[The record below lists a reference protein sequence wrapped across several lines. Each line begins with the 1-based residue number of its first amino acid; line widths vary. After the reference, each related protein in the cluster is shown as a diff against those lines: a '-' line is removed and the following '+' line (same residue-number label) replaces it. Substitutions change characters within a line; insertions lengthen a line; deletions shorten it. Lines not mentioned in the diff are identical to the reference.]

1 MHMTMRKKITV
12 LFIFFA
18 LIPIVIIYLVA
29 SKLFLDSA
37 QKDMENIYAANITE
51 ISKNIDGYFQDALD
65 LTLYPLMEANLKSFL
80 TTPQDSP
87 AYQMS
92 KQQASEILL
101 TMPFGFSTGIHGF
114 TIYNGSGD
122 SISTLASVKISPSE
136 ATILNEENSSP
147 VWDYSESG
155 KKNGYLYLSRL
166 LKNPTNISHRIGYIK
181 VALSITEL
189 RCAVEELQYDQQTSY
204 YLMAPDSSL
213 ILALDASDSPKKK
226 TDSYT
231 YDSLCRLTVQG
242 AHSQTQNR
250 QILSVDTVSDTGL
263 LLFSV
268 SNASALSLIRNTFT
282 TTLAILS
289 LLVLVFT
296 ILLSFA
302 FSRIITRPLNQLGTQ
317 MASISNEDFSVRF
330 PAKGND
336 EISLLAGQFNHMAE
350 RLGFLY
356 QEVYMGELKLKQSQ
370 LDTLQTQI
378 NPHFLYNTLDTI
390 YWMSKMGDTENVST
404 MVSNMSQ
411 MMRLTLTPS
420 SSGLHTLGQ
429 EISHLNCYLAIQR
442 IRYGKKVDFEFIC
455 PESLYSCQVLCLL
468 LQPLVE
474 NALVHG
480 LQNTIHGIVRIS
492 IFEENNMLIYEV
504 ANTGEPICPDAL
516 DLLLADTESR
526 EKRGMALRNI
536 NGRLILKYG
545 PEYHLTYYLKGNFS
559 IFKIRQPKEVMKN
572 DEDNNCR

>member
-1 MHMTMRKKITV
+1 MTMRKKITV
-12 LFIFFA
+12 LFISFA

-37 QKDMENIYAANITE
+37 QKDMENLYAANITE
-51 ISKNIDGYFQDALD
+51 ISKNVDGYFKDAAD
-65 LTLYPLMEANLKSFL
+65 LTLYPLMETNLKAFL
-80 TTPQDSP
+80 TTPQSAP
-87 AYQMS
+87 NYAGI

-114 TIYNGSGD
+114 TIYNASGD
-122 SISTLASVKISPSE
+122 SISTLSTVKLTPRE
-136 ATILNEENSSP
+136 MTLLDEENASP
-147 VWDYSESG
+147 VWDYSEYE
-155 KKNGYLYLSRL
+155 KENGYLYLSRL
-166 LKNPTNISHRIGYIK
+166 LKNPTNISQKIGYIK
-181 VALSITEL
+181 IAVSISEL
-189 RCAVEELQYDQQTSY
+189 RYAIKELQYDQQTSY
-204 YLMAPDSSL
+204 YMMSPENHLLISL
-213 ILALDASDSPKKK
+213 DGKEDDKADIS
-226 TDSYT
+226 SYT
-231 YDSLCRLTVQG
+231 YRSLLPLTQG
-242 AHSQTQNR
+242 GMHSQTRHR
-250 QILSVDTVSDTGL
+250 QIVSADMISDTGF
-263 LLFSV
+263 LLFSI

-289 LLVLVFT
+289 LLVLIFT

-302 FSRIITRPLNQLGTQ
+302 FSRIITRPLNQLGTR
-317 MASISNEDFSVRF
+317 MASISNEDFSVRY
-330 PAKGND
+330 PVKGTD
-336 EISLLAGQFNHMAE
+336 EISLLARQFNHMAQ
-350 RLGFLY
+350 RLEFLY

-390 YWMSKMGDTENVST
+390 YWMAKMGDTANVST

-420 SSGLHTLGQ
+420 PNGLHTLRE
-429 EISHLNCYLAIQR
+429 EIKHLNCYLEIQR
-442 IRYGKKVDFEFIC
+442 IRYGTKVEFEFLC

-480 LQNTIHGIVRIS
+480 LQNCIHGTVRIN
-492 IFEENNMLIYEV
+492 IYEENNMLIYEV
-504 ANTGEPICPDAL
+504 ANTGELICPDDL
-516 DLLLADTESR
+516 DRLLADTESL

-545 PEYHLTYYLKGNFS
+545 PEYSLTYLVKDGFS
-559 IFKIRQPKEVMKN
+559 IFRILQPKELV
-572 DEDNNCR
+572 DHD

>member
-1 MHMTMRKKITV
+1 MTMRKKITV
-12 LFIFFA
+12 LFISFA

-37 QKDMENIYAANITE
+37 QKDMENLYAANITE
-51 ISKNIDGYFQDALD
+51 ISKNVDGYFKDAAD
-65 LTLYPLMEANLKSFL
+65 LTLYPLMETNLRVFL

-87 AYQMS
+87 SYAEI

-114 TIYNGSGD
+114 TIYNASGD
-122 SISTLASVKISPSE
+122 SISTLSTVKLTSQEI
-136 ATILNEENSSP
+136 ALLDKENANP
-147 VWDYSESG
+147 VWDYSEYE

-166 LKNPTNISHRIGYIK
+166 LKNPTNISQKIGYIK
-181 VALSITEL
+181 VAISISEL
-189 RCAVEELQYDQQTSY
+189 RYAIKELQYDQQTSY
-204 YLMAPDSSL
+204 YMMSPGDQLIISLDGQESSSM
-213 ILALDASDSPKKK
+213 DVS
-226 TDSYT
+226 SYT
-231 YDSLCRLTVQG
+231 YASILPLTRG
-242 AHSQTQNR
+242 IMHSQTKNH
-250 QILSVDTVSDTGL
+250 QILSADMISDTGL
-263 LLFSV
+263 LLFSI

-302 FSRIITRPLNQLGTQ
+302 FSRIITRPLNQLGTR
-317 MASISNEDFSVRF
+317 MASISNEDFSVRCL
-330 PAKGND
+330 AKGND

-350 RLGFLY
+350 RLEFLY

-390 YWMSKMGDTENVST
+390 YWMAKMGDTGNVST

-420 SSGLHTLGQ
+420 PNGLHTLRQ
-429 EISHLNCYLAIQR
+429 EINHLNCYLAIQR
-442 IRYGKKVDFEFIC
+442 IRYGTKVDFEFIC
-455 PESLYSCQVLCLL
+455 PESLYPCQVLCLL

-480 LQNTIHGIVRIS
+480 LQNCIHGTVRIS
-492 IFEENNMLIYEV
+492 IYEENNMLIYEV
-504 ANTGEPICPDAL
+504 ANTGNLICPRDL
-516 DLLLADTESR
+516 DLLLADTGSR

-545 PEYHLTYYLKGNFS
+545 PEYHLTYLVKEGFS
-559 IFKIRQPKEVMKN
+559 IFRIRQPKELA
-572 DEDNNCR
+572 DHD